1 MSYLQASLQTS
12 GAGCPVREHERWSMK
27 NFGIMLCLFSMIMC
41 SGAAAADDA
50 LQPMTIRLNWAP
62 NVQFAGI
69 LLAQERGWYE
79 DAGIDLTIK
88 GREIGALPI
97 EEVLTGKAQIGV
109 VGGERLIEAVSTGS
123 ALKAI
128 AAIFQKTPLC
138 LMSKKAHGIET
149 PEDLIGKRVGINS
162 PGSELMIKI
171 VLAHQGLRFEDI
183 TPVQIGWSLQPL
195 IDDKVDVCT
204 AFMNDEPLT
213 MRARGYEV
221 TYIPAFQYGYDF
233 YSGVYVVSE
242 AMLRE
247 HPALI
252 QRFLDVTLRG
262 WKEAFQHPDE
272 TARLIVAQ
280 YHPDGSEQQQIE
292 SLKLFRMLATLGEG
306 KKFLGMMEVQAWA
319 TGIERLYEFQQI
331 TQSIPADEVFT
342 LEVLENIYFQK

>member
-1 MSYLQASLQTS
+1 
-12 GAGCPVREHERWSMK
+12 MK
-27 NFGIMLCLFSMIMC
+27 NQWIMRCLLSLMVL
-41 SGAAAADDA
+41 SGPAMVVAAP
-50 LQPMTIRLNWAP
+50 LQPMTIRLNWVP
-62 NVQFAGI
+62 NVRFAGV

-79 DAGIDLTIK
+79 DAGIDLTIQ
-88 GREIGALPI
+88 GWETGVVPI
-97 EEVLTGKAQIGV
+97 DDVLTGRAQIGIV
-109 VGGERLIEAVSTGS
+109 EGDSLIEAVAAGH

-128 AAIFQKTPLC
+128 AVLFQKTPFC
-138 LMSKKAHGIET
+138 LMSKKAQGIET
-149 PEDLIGKRVGINS
+149 PEDLVGKRVGIDS
-162 PGSELMIKI
+162 PESELMVKI
-171 VLAHQGLRFEDI
+171 VLSYQGLRFEDI
-183 TPVQIGWSLQPL
+183 IPVQSRWNLQPL
-195 IDDKVDVCT
+195 IDDEIDVCA

-213 MRARGYEV
+213 MKAMGYEV

-262 WKEAFQHPDE
+262 WNEAFQHPDE
-272 TARLIVAQ
+272 TAQLIVAH
-280 YHPDGSEQQQIE
+280 YIPDGLAQQQTE

-306 KKFLGMMEVQAWA
+306 KKFLGMMEAQTWA
-319 TGIERLYEFQQI
+319 TGIERLYKFQQI